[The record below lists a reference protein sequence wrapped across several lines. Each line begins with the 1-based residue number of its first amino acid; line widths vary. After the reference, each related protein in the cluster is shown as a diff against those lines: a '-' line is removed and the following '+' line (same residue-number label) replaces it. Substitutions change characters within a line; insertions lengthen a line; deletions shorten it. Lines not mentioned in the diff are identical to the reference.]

1 MPRVLL
7 RREAAPVASVA
18 KLAPAVLPAGS
29 TVGKHA
35 GALLA
40 VANLV
45 RREAAPLAKLAVTSP
60 VAKRAA
66 GMLAVAKLAVTSAVA
81 KRAAA
86 KRAAAKLVR
95 HTAAKCVQIASLYTS
110 MHRKKPHGA
119 PWPSTPLV
127 QLCAW

>member
-1 MPRVLL
+1 MPG
-7 RREAAPVASVA
+7 EAAPVASVA

-45 RREAAPLAKLAVTSP
+45 SAPLAKLAVARS
-60 VAKRAA
+60 VAKCAA
-66 GMLAVAKLAVTSAVA
+66 GILALAMLAVGKADD

-86 KRAAAKLVR
+86 NVR
-95 HTAAKCVQIASLYTS
+95 NTTVHI
-110 MHRKKPHGA
+110 RF
-119 PWPSTPLV
+119 
-127 QLCAW
+127 

>member
-1 MPRVLL
+1 MPG
-7 RREAAPVASVA
+7 EAAPVASVA

-45 RREAAPLAKLAVTSP
+45 SAPLAKLAVASP
-60 VAKRAA
+60 VAECAA
-66 GMLAVAKLAVTSAVA
+66 GILALAMLAVAKLAVAKAVD

-86 KRAAAKLVR
+86 NVR
-95 HTAAKCVQIASLYTS
+95 NTTA
-110 MHRKKPHGA
+110 
-119 PWPSTPLV
+119 
-127 QLCAW
+127 

>member
-45 RREAAPLAKLAVTSP
+45 RREAAPLAKLAVASP
-60 VAKRAA
+60 GAECAA
-66 GMLAVAKLAVTSAVA
+66 GILALAMLAVARADD

-86 KRAAAKLVR
+86 NVR
-95 HTAAKCVQIASLYTS
+95 NTTA
-110 MHRKKPHGA
+110 
-119 PWPSTPLV
+119 
-127 QLCAW
+127 